1 LEPFSS
7 PDPFPF
13 RHTRLI
19 GCHCARR
26 QYRKPPRIIA
36 KSPAWLTLFA
46 VKRATHPPV
55 FVAQT

>member
-1 LEPFSS
+1 ELKSS
-7 PDPFPF
+7 SLDLLF
-13 RHTRLI
+13 TRK
-19 GCHCARR
+19 
-26 QYRKPPRIIA
+26 RKPPRIIA